1 MRQVFHLNTCLHR
14 LLLNGF
20 VALLNLPCC
29 FLTQQLRL
37 LTDSFKV
44 DFFRHK
50 FHIAFNFRGGQHM
63 HLAGCRLEEVPTGTE
78 LHCTLLDAFLGL
90 NLGIVVIADAAEEPV
105 TREIVV
111 SAIQELNLAD
121 IRPNPFQPRTEFDE
135 EALSELAA
143 SIKAIGIVQPIT
155 VRAVEEGK
163 YEIIA
168 GERRFRASKLA
179 GLSTIPAY
187 IRKTED
193 DSLLE
198 LALIEN
204 IQREDLNAIEVAI
217 SYQRLIDECNLTQDG
232 LSERVG
238 KKRATIANYLR
249 LLKLPAQIQ
258 LAVRDKKISMGHARA
273 ILGVED
279 PDTQL
284 MIFEQILEYDFS
296 VRKVEEI
303 VRELVHPQVEEPAEA
318 PVVEDKPKKSNE
330 IGDYI
335 ELQKHLSR
343 RFDTKVELKRNE
355 SGKGKIIIGFK
366 SDAELEKII
375 ELLDKIE

>member
-1 MRQVFHLNTCLHR
+1 MAKKNVLGRGL
-14 LLLNGF
+14 G
-20 VALLNLPCC
+20 AL
-29 FLTQQLRL
+29 
-37 LTDSFKV
+37 
-44 DFFRHK
+44 
-50 FHIAFNFRGGQHM
+50 
-63 HLAGCRLEEVPTGTE
+63 
-78 LHCTLLDAFLGL
+78 
-90 NLGIVVIADAAEEPV
+90 IADAAEEPV

-111 SAIQELNLAD
+111 SAIQELDLAD

-303 VRELVHPQVEEPAEA
+303 VRELVHPQVE
-318 PVVEDKPKKSNE
+318 DKPKKSNE

>member
-1 MRQVFHLNTCLHR
+1 MAKKNVLGRGL
-14 LLLNGF
+14 G
-20 VALLNLPCC
+20 AL
-29 FLTQQLRL
+29 
-37 LTDSFKV
+37 
-44 DFFRHK
+44 
-50 FHIAFNFRGGQHM
+50 
-63 HLAGCRLEEVPTGTE
+63 
-78 LHCTLLDAFLGL
+78 
-90 NLGIVVIADAAEEPV
+90 IADAADEPV
-105 TREIVV
+105 SREVVV
-111 SAIQELNLAD
+111 SAIQELNLDD

-135 EALSELAA
+135 EALNELAA
-143 SIKAIGIVQPIT
+143 SIKSIGIVQPIT
-155 VRAVEEGK
+155 VRSVEGGK

-179 GLSTIPAY
+179 GLTTIPAY

-217 SYQRLIDECNLTQDG
+217 SYQRLMDECHLTQDA

-249 LLKLPAQIQ
+249 LLKLPAPIQ
-258 LAVRDKKISMGHARA
+258 LAIRDKKISMGHARA
-273 ILGVED
+273 IISIED
-279 PDTQL
+279 PETQF
-284 MIFEQILEYDFS
+284 MIFEQILKYDFS

-303 VRELVHPQVEEPAEA
+303 VRELTTPKEEEFLPE
-318 PVVEDKPKKSNE
+318 EILEKPKKSNDL
-330 IGDYI
+330 GDYI

-343 RFDTKVELKRNE
+343 CFNTRVELKRNE
-355 SGKGKIIIGFK
+355 NGKGKIVIAFR

-375 ELLDKIE
+375 ELLDKVE

>member
-1 MRQVFHLNTCLHR
+1 MAKKNVLGRGL
-14 LLLNGF
+14 G
-20 VALLNLPCC
+20 AL
-29 FLTQQLRL
+29 
-37 LTDSFKV
+37 
-44 DFFRHK
+44 
-50 FHIAFNFRGGQHM
+50 
-63 HLAGCRLEEVPTGTE
+63 
-78 LHCTLLDAFLGL
+78 
-90 NLGIVVIADAAEEPV
+90 IADADDEPL
-105 TREIVV
+105 TREVV
-111 SAIQELNLAD
+111 VEAIKELNLDD

-135 EALSELAA
+135 EALNELAT

-155 VRAVEEGK
+155 VRLVDDGK
-163 YEIIA
+163 YEIVA
-168 GERRFRASKLA
+168 GERRYRASKMA
-179 GLSTIPAY
+179 GLTTIPAY
-187 IRKTED
+187 IRKTD
-193 DSLLE
+193 DQSLLE

-217 SYQRLIDECNLTQDG
+217 SYQRLIDECKLTQDA

-238 KKRATIANYLR
+238 KKRTTIANYLR

-258 LAVRDKKISMGHARA
+258 LAVRDKQISMGHARA

-279 PDTQL
+279 TDTQL
-284 MIFEQILEYDFS
+284 MIFEQILKYDFS

-303 VRELVHPQVEEPAEA
+303 VRELVNPKEPEEEQMPEK
-318 PVVEDKPKKSNE
+318 EEKPKKMNE

-343 RFDTKVELKRNE
+343 RFNTKVELKRND

-366 SDAELEKII
+366 SDTELEKII

>member
-1 MRQVFHLNTCLHR
+1 MAKKNVLGRGL
-14 LLLNGF
+14 G
-20 VALLNLPCC
+20 AL
-29 FLTQQLRL
+29 
-37 LTDSFKV
+37 
-44 DFFRHK
+44 
-50 FHIAFNFRGGQHM
+50 
-63 HLAGCRLEEVPTGTE
+63 
-78 LHCTLLDAFLGL
+78 
-90 NLGIVVIADAAEEPV
+90 IADAADEPV
-105 TREIVV
+105 TREVIV
-111 SAIQELNLAD
+111 SAMQELNLTD

-135 EALSELAA
+135 EALNELAA
-143 SIKAIGIVQPIT
+143 SIKSIGIVQPIT

-163 YEIIA
+163 YEIVA

-179 GLSTIPAY
+179 GLTTIPAY

-193 DSLLE
+193 ESLLE

-217 SYQRLIDECNLTQDG
+217 SYQRLIDECSLTQDG

-273 ILGVED
+273 ILGVDD

-284 MIFEQILEYDFS
+284 MIFEQILKYDFS

-303 VRELVHPQVEEPAEA
+303 VREIVNPKVEEDPILPEE
-318 PVVEDKPKKSNE
+318 VEEKPKKTNE

-335 ELQKHLSR
+335 ELQKHLST
-343 RFDTKVELKRNE
+343 RFNTKVELKRNE
-355 SGKGKIIIGFK
+355 SGKGKIIIGFR
-366 SDAELEKII
+366 SDVELEKII

>member
-1 MRQVFHLNTCLHR
+1 MAKKNVLGRGL
-14 LLLNGF
+14 G
-20 VALLNLPCC
+20 AL
-29 FLTQQLRL
+29 
-37 LTDSFKV
+37 
-44 DFFRHK
+44 
-50 FHIAFNFRGGQHM
+50 
-63 HLAGCRLEEVPTGTE
+63 
-78 LHCTLLDAFLGL
+78 
-90 NLGIVVIADAAEEPV
+90 IADAAEEPV

-198 LALIEN
+198 LALIE
-204 IQREDLNAIEVAI
+204 VAI

-318 PVVEDKPKKSNE
+318 SVVEDKPKKSNE

>member
-1 MRQVFHLNTCLHR
+1 MAKKNVLGRGL
-14 LLLNGF
+14 G
-20 VALLNLPCC
+20 AL
-29 FLTQQLRL
+29 
-37 LTDSFKV
+37 
-44 DFFRHK
+44 
-50 FHIAFNFRGGQHM
+50 
-63 HLAGCRLEEVPTGTE
+63 
-78 LHCTLLDAFLGL
+78 
-90 NLGIVVIADAAEEPV
+90 IADAAEEPMM
-105 TREIVV
+105 REVVV

-135 EALSELAA
+135 EALNELAA
-143 SIKAIGIVQPIT
+143 SIKSIGIVQPIT
-155 VRAVEEGK
+155 VRAVEDGK
-163 YEIIA
+163 YEIVA
-168 GERRFRASKLA
+168 GERRFRASRIA
-179 GLSTIPAY
+179 GLTTIPAY

-193 DSLLE
+193 ESLLE

-217 SYQRLIDECNLTQDG
+217 SYQRLIDECKLTQDG

-249 LLKLPAQIQ
+249 LLRLPAQIQ

-273 ILGVED
+273 ILGVDD

-284 MIFEQILEYDFS
+284 MIFEQILKYDFS

-303 VRELVHPQVEEPAEA
+303 VRELVNPKMEEPLIPQET
-318 PVVEDKPKKSNE
+318 EEKPKKTNE

-335 ELQKHLSR
+335 ELQQHLSR
-343 RFDTKVELKRNE
+343 RFNTKVELKRNE
-355 SGKGKIIIGFK
+355 NGKGKIVIGFK

-375 ELLDKIE
+375 EMLDKIE

>member
-1 MRQVFHLNTCLHR
+1 MVKRS
-14 LLLNGF
+14 
-20 VALLNLPCC
+20 ALG
-29 FLTQQLRL
+29 
-37 LTDSFKV
+37 
-44 DFFRHK
+44 
-50 FHIAFNFRGGQHM
+50 RG
-63 HLAGCRLEEVPTGTE
+63 
-78 LHCTLLDAFLGL
+78 LGAL
-90 NLGIVVIADAAEEPV
+90 ITDAAEDSKQRSEAV
-105 TREIVV
+105 A
-111 SAIQELNLAD
+111 AIQELKLED

-135 EALSELAA
+135 EALNELAA
-143 SIKAIGIVQPIT
+143 SIKSIGIVQPIT

-168 GERRFRASKLA
+168 GERRFRASKIA
-179 GLSTIPAY
+179 GAETIPAY

-193 DSLLE
+193 ESLLE

-217 SYQRLIDECNLTQDG
+217 SYQRLLDECKLTQDG

-258 LAVRDKKISMGHARA
+258 LAIRDRKISMGHARA
-273 ILGVED
+273 IINIED
-279 PDTQL
+279 PDTQF
-284 MIFEQILEYDFS
+284 MIFEQILKYDFS

-303 VRELVHPQVEEPAEA
+303 VRELSNPKPEEE
-318 PVVEDKPKKSNE
+318 EGTLSRKKNE

-335 ELQKHLSR
+335 ALQKHLAQ

-355 SGKGKIIIGFK
+355 AGKGKIVISFK
-366 SDAELEKII
+366 SDDELEKII
-375 ELLDKIE
+375 SLLDKVGG